1 MTDNSQKSSHRFI
14 DKVRSLGNPRI
25 LVTMLLAFS
34 SGLPLS
40 LTGSTLQAWYTVSG
54 VSIMAIGAL
63 SLVGQP
69 YVYKFLWSPLL
80 DRYNPPFLGRRRG
93 WVAIFQFVLVLSLAI
108 MAFMNP
114 KTTPWLL
121 AFMALLTA
129 FFSATQDI
137 AIDAYRTDLLHAN
150 ERGFGA
156 AVTAFGYRI
165 ALIFSGGLA
174 LVMADLMGWRATYL
188 IMAGLLALEMLV
200 VRFSPEPEQRTS
212 APTSLVKALVE
223 PFKEFLTRPAA
234 IAILLFVLLYKLSDV
249 IALSLS
255 TPFLLRGIGFS
266 LSDVGVLYKTV
277 GLIATLFGAFVGGA
291 WLGSMGL
298 FRSLM
303 VFGILQG
310 LSNLMFAI
318 LAIVGKSY
326 PLLIGTIFIEGFC
339 GGLSNVAIIAFLMG
353 LCNVRYTATQ
363 YALLSALSAIP
374 RVFIGPFAAWLVEDV
389 GWINFFLISVVAMVP
404 SLILLWWMKRKIDF
418 NATHL
423 G

>member
-1 MTDNSQKSSHRFI
+1 MTDISQKSSPGVI
-14 DKVRSLGNPRI
+14 AKVRSLGNPRI

-93 WVAIFQFVLVLSLAI
+93 WVAIFQFTLVVSLAI

-121 AFMALLTA
+121 AFMALLAA

-137 AIDAYRTDLLHAN
+137 AIDAYRTDLLHPE

-165 ALIFSGGLA
+165 ALILSGGLA
-174 LVMADLMGWRATYL
+174 LVMADWIGWRATYL
-188 IMAGLLALEMLV
+188 IMAGLLVLEMLV
-200 VRFSPEPEQRTS
+200 VRFSPEPEQRAT

-255 TPFLLRGIGFS
+255 TPFLLRGLGFS

-277 GLIATLFGAFVGGA
+277 GLIATLFGAFVGGV
-291 WLGSMGL
+291 WLGSLGL
-298 FRSLM
+298 FRALM

-310 LSNLMFAI
+310 VSNLMFAL

-326 PLLIGTIFIEGFC
+326 PLLVGTIFVEGFC

-363 YALLSALSAIP
+363 YALLSALSAVP
-374 RVFIGPFAAWLVEDV
+374 RVFIGPFAAWMVEDL
-389 GWINFFLISVVAMVP
+389 GWINFFLVSVVAMLP
-404 SLILLWWMKRKIDF
+404 SLVLLWWMKRKIDF
-418 NATHL
+418 DA
-423 G
+423 